1 MEAAKSGVKKRSAA
15 GRAAERAKEEAAE
28 ANPPGNMPA
37 GRKRQ
42 RGPKPEQCKDFTKEE
57 LAAAWPEIVK
67 ALLKLAKEGS
77 ITHTKF
83 MIEFTGLKELAK
95 ELGSSV
101 KDKSLS
107 KMLRDELERQ
117 TQPEGMGVR
126 HGLAV
131 GRGADIA
138 SARRSKF
145 ESPCAGDPPALS

>member
-1 MEAAKSGVKKRSAA
+1 MEATKSGVKKRSAA
-15 GRAAERAKEEAAE
+15 GGAKERVKEEAAE
-28 ANPPGNMPA
+28 ANPPGNMPE

-95 ELGSSV
+95 ELGGSV

-107 KMLRDELERQ
+107 KILRDELERQ
-117 TQPEGMGVR
+117 RLTERTDAKQA
-126 HGLAV
+126 LAGGQAV
-131 GRGADIA
+131 DIA
-138 SARRSKF
+138 SVRRSKS
-145 ESPCAGDPPALS
+145 ENPCAVDPPALS